1 MMNRLAPVL
10 DRPQRLRAGRWP
22 VIALFWITIAALPS
36 LAPAQ
41 SLGRLFLTPAER
53 AALDSGA
60 RTTAGVPSPGAPATQ
75 STGGLSAVRVDGLMK
90 RSAGRNV
97 VWVNGSPKDVAPG
110 IPGGTPPAPRIEG
123 DRVVV
128 DAERS
133 APLRLRPGESDPPPG
148 ETQ

>member
-1 MMNRLAPVL
+1 MMNQRAPVL
-10 DRPQRLRAGRWP
+10 DCPPRIRARRWP
-22 VIALFWITIAALPS
+22 AIALLGIAVAAQPS

-60 RTTAGVPSPGAPATQ
+60 RAVAGVPNSGAPATQ
-75 STGGLSAVRVDGLMK
+75 SASGPPVVRVDGLMK
-90 RSAGRNV
+90 RSAGRDV
-97 VWVNGSPKDVAPG
+97 VWVNGLPTDVAAG
-110 IPGGTPPAPRIEG
+110 VAGGTPPAPRIEG

-128 DAERS
+128 DAQRG